1 MDFATVLAYLA
12 VAIAV
17 ACASITLTRARI
29 FEPVRDWA
37 FDKNYLLFKL
47 VSCPYCMSHWLS
59 LWLVPSLLMAV
70 TDTFVLD
77 MAITWFFLTGLAA
90 LFEGVMMNGLH
101 MSEHRI
107 QGLEDDLYTE
117 RNETRRLL
125 KQNSTLQ
132 AELVVARE
140 QGVFEGRR
148 LERESRSTSGLQT
161 A

>member
-1 MDFATVLAYLA
+1 
-12 VAIAV
+12 
-17 ACASITLTRARI
+17 
-29 FEPVRDWA
+29 
-37 FDKNYLLFKL
+37 
-47 VSCPYCMSHWLS
+47 
-59 LWLVPSLLMAV
+59 VPSLLMAV